1 MKIIIAILNA
11 DDAST
16 VLQNLMKAGYSV
28 TKLSTTGGFLRA
40 GNVTV
45 LIGVDESKVQ
55 DVIDIIAKYS
65 KSRKQVI
72 PTTSEAGINF
82 YPSMPVEVTVGGA
95 TIFVLDVERFEKV

>member
-1 MKIIIAILNA
+1 MKMIIAILNA

-16 VLQNLMKAGYSV
+16 VVQNLMKNGFSV

-45 LIGVDESKVQ
+45 LTGVDNSKVQ
-55 DVIDIIAKYS
+55 DVIDIISTYS
-65 KSRKQVI
+65 KSRKQLI

>member
-1 MKIIIAILNA
+1 MKMLIAILNA
-11 DDAST
+11 DDAP
-16 VLQNLMKAGYSV
+16 VVIQNLMKEGYSV

-45 LIGVDESKVQ
+45 LVGVDNDRAQ
-55 DVIDIIAKYS
+55 TVIDIIARYS
-65 KSRKQVI
+65 RSRKQVI

-82 YPSMPVEVTVGGA
+82 YPSMPVEVVVGGA

>member
-1 MKIIIAILNA
+1 MKMIIAILNA

-16 VLQNLMKAGYSV
+16 VVQNLMKNGFSV

-45 LIGVDESKVQ
+45 LIGVDNSKVQ
-55 DVIDIIAKYS
+55 DVIDIISTYS
-65 KSRKQVI
+65 KSRKQLI
-72 PTTSEAGINF
+72 PTTSEAGINY

>member
-1 MKIIIAILNA
+1 MKMLIAILNA
-11 DDAST
+11 DDASA
-16 VLQNLMKAGYSV
+16 VIQNLMKNGYSV
-28 TKLSTTGGFLRA
+28 TRLSTTGGFLRA

-45 LIGVDESKVQ
+45 LIGVNDDHVQ
-55 DVIDIIAKYS
+55 KVIDIIGKYS

-95 TIFVLDVERFEKV
+95 TIFVLNVERFEKV

>member
-1 MKIIIAILNA
+1 MRMIIAILNA

-16 VLQNLMKAGYSV
+16 VVQNLMKNGFSV

-45 LIGVDESKVQ
+45 LIGVDNSKVQ
-55 DVIDIIAKYS
+55 DVIDIISTYS
-65 KSRKQVI
+65 KSRKQLI

>member
-1 MKIIIAILNA
+1 MKMIIAILNA

-16 VLQNLMKAGYSV
+16 VVQNLMKNGFSV

-45 LIGVDESKVQ
+45 LIGVDNSKVQ
-55 DVIDIIAKYS
+55 DVIDMISTYS
-65 KSRKQVI
+65 KSRKQLI